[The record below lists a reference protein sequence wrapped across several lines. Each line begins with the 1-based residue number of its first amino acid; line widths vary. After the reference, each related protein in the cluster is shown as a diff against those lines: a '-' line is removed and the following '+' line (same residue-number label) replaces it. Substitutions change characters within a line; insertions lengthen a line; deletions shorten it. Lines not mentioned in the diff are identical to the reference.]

1 MTTRPSEPSSRRLP
15 ADLPRRDKPLLL
27 GERDGRGPRAY
38 EPRRSTGPLLAD
50 LLAFGEPLPSDYY
63 LG

>member
-1 MTTRPSEPSSRRLP
+1 MTTRPSDSSSRRHP
-15 ADLPRRDKPLLL
+15 VDLARRDKPLLL
-27 GERDGRGPRAY
+27 GEREARGLRAG
-38 EPRRSTGPLLAD
+38 EPRRAAGVVPVD